1 MDAVSLKSKK
11 KRKHACIEVLPDK
24 TTAIVENLDER
35 TEYLVTVTT
44 ITEEYFDQLPHG
56 HALKQKRV
64 LPTSS
69 PPKEDMWLPS
79 SSVLATTSGTNPP
92 TDLKIIRTTV
102 DTVTVS
108 WKPPFVYGSN
118 RLQGTIVRWA
128 EGKFSRNVNR
138 DDAPMAH
145 HRSIVA
151 DCNEATI
158 DGLVPG
164 ILYKIVV
171 EAVVS
176 VKTTLEPGGNVP
188 EYEKQNRRTVHIMS
202 RPVFVR
208 TRAPCEPPRPIITG
222 YDTESIQ
229 LYWEKP
235 LLRRVIGK
243 DENDNP
249 RFLKLSLEGYRLEVN
264 GRPHVRLSSSSQSCN
279 LVKCKPGK
287 VYSVLLVALTCTE
300 DVKKERRRR
309 VSRSRDSVQNGKFK
323 HYWHNVKISINVNED
338 KALIESFSKWLHI

>member
-1 MDAVSLKSKK
+1 MNSVLYNLYHWLLGIRVDAVSLKSKK
-11 KRKHACIEVLPDK
+11 KRKHACIEVLPDN
-24 TTAIVENLDER
+24 TTAIVDNLDDR

-56 HALKQKRV
+56 HELKTKRV
-64 LPTSS
+64 LPTSA

-92 TDLKIIRTTV
+92 TDLKIIRTNV
-102 DTVTVS
+102 DTVKVS
-108 WKPPFVYGSN
+108 WKPPIVYGSN

-128 EGKFSRNVNR
+128 KGKFSRNITR
-138 DDAPMAH
+138 DDSPMAH

-151 DCNEATI
+151 DCSEATI
-158 DGLVPG
+158 DGLIPG

-176 VKTTLEPGGNVP
+176 VKTTLESSGNIP
-188 EYEKQNRRTVHIMS
+188 EYEKQNRRTVHVMS
-202 RPVFVR
+202 KPVFVR
-208 TRAPCEPPRPIITG
+208 TRAPCDPPRPIITG
-222 YDTESIQ
+222 YDSESIQ

-249 RFLKLSLEGYRLEVN
+249 RCLKLSLEGYRLEVN
-264 GRPHVRLSSSSQSCN
+264 GKPHVRLGSSSQSCN

-287 VYSVLLVALTCTE
+287 VYSIMLIALTCME
-300 DVKKERRRR
+300 EVKKERRRR
-309 VSRSRDSVQNGKFK
+309 VSC
-323 HYWHNVKISINVNED
+323 
-338 KALIESFSKWLHI
+338 